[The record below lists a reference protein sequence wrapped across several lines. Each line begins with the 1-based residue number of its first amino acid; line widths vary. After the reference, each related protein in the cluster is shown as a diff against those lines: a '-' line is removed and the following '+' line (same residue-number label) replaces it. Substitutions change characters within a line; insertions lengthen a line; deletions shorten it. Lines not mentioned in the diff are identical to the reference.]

1 VPIPGYTGIK
11 IGNKEMPMTRK
22 QSLEA
27 LLRKLKEAEE
37 VYNPNGQFTPA
48 VGSDPILVALERAI
62 EEVEYVLCGMP
73 TS

>member
-1 VPIPGYTGIK
+1 
-11 IGNKEMPMTRK
+11 MTRK

-27 LLRKLKEAEE
+27 LLGKLKEAEE

-62 EEVEYVLCGMP
+62 EEVEYVLYA
-73 TS
+73 